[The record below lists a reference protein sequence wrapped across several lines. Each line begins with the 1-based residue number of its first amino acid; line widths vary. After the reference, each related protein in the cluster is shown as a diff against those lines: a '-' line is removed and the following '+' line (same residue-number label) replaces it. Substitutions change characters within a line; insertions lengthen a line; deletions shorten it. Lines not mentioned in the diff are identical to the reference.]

1 MKFCVIASGSEGNC
15 TLVEDSA
22 GNAIL
27 VDVGLPLRRIA
38 SCLENLQ
45 RDLGRVMA
53 VLISHEHS
61 DHLRGAAVLARRHEL
76 PVFASAGTISVA
88 RRIFPHGTPLHP
100 INGETLSF
108 GNLSVQGF
116 NVSHD
121 AMEALGFL
129 ISEGDSRL
137 VIATD
142 LGTVDLATLSFLQEC
157 DAMVLEANHDLRM
170 LLDGPYPWELKR
182 RIQSNMGHLSND
194 QAAEALLKV
203 AGPRLKLVVLSHL
216 SQENNLPDLALG
228 RIRSQLHGAGHQ
240 HVEVVVASQHRPTD
254 FFEI

>member
-27 VDVGLPLRRIA
+27 VDAGLPLRRIVT
-38 SCLENLQ
+38 CLENIQ
-45 RDLGRVMA
+45 RDLRRVMA

-61 DHLRGAAVLARRHEL
+61 DHLRGAAVLARRQDL

-121 AMEALGFL
+121 AIEALGFL

-142 LGTVDLATLSFLQEC
+142 LGTVDLATLSFLQDC
-157 DAMVLEANHDLRM
+157 DAVVLEANHDLQM
-170 LLDGPYPWELKR
+170 LLDVPYPWELKR
-182 RIQSNMGHLSND
+182 RIQSNLGHLSND

-228 RIRSQLHGAGHQ
+228 QVRSQLHGAGHQ
-240 HVEVVVASQHRPTD
+240 HVEIVVASQHQPTD